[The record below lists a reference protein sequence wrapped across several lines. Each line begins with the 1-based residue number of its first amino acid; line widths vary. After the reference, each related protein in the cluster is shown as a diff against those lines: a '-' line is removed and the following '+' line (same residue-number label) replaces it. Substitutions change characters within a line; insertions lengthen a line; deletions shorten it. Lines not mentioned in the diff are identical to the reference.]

1 MRGNKKIEQIL
12 SNGLIILDTNA
23 LLNLYR
29 YNEENKNKF
38 FEILSKVSERIY
50 LTNHSVKEFYKNRS
64 EILYNKAHFKEGM
77 KKTVCEDI
85 KKLRNTIENVNF
97 KGKFKDSCC
106 LLKYESDLKSQMLKD
121 IDCFISSIENTI
133 DSYNQ
138 SNLIT
143 DLGETDPILDKILD
157 LFDGKVN
164 QKFSENELVEIY
176 KEGQK
181 RYKSKTPPGY
191 KDEDDKGEPGCYGDL
206 VIWKE
211 MINISKEKGTDILF
225 VSDDRKED
233 WCDNFKGK
241 NVGTRK
247 DLIREFFC
255 ETGKLFYS
263 FTVAGFIKEISEI
276 CDVTD
281 INELEKESKLFE
293 SILYETVKETH
304 SSLRRIGV
312 PMTTQS
318 SLKDMQIGGVV
329 KQLKDIQTKLPESAI
344 KQIKDAQIGT
354 PINAMRQN
362 KKLEKTMRLLSNGHK

>member
-1 MRGNKKIEQIL
+1 
-12 SNGLIILDTNA
+12 
-23 LLNLYR
+23 
-29 YNEENKNKF
+29 
-38 FEILSKVSERIY
+38 
-50 LTNHSVKEFYKNRS
+50 
-64 EILYNKAHFKEGM
+64 
-77 KKTVCEDI
+77 
-85 KKLRNTIENVNF
+85 
-97 KGKFKDSCC
+97 
-106 LLKYESDLKSQMLKD
+106 MLKD

-191 KDEDDKGEPGCYGDL
+191 KDENDKGEPGCYGDL

-233 WCDNFKGK
+233 WCDNFKGE

-263 FTVAGFIKEISEI
+263 FTVAGFIKEISEV

-281 INELEKESKLFE
+281 INELEKESELFG
-293 SILYETVKETH
+293 SILSETVKETH
-304 SSLRRIGV
+304 SNLRQIGIPLSTTIGV
-312 PMTTQS
+312 
-318 SLKDMQIGGVV
+318 
-329 KQLKDIQTKLPESAI
+329 LKDIQTKLPESAI
-344 KQIKDAQIGT
+344 KQIKDAQMGT

-362 KKLEKTMRLLSNGHK
+362 KKLKKTMRLLSKGHK